1 MHLFRF
7 DFRFDSSAFFYF
19 CLFAMAFVLLFLF
32 PDQAALASDVKEAG
46 LPYEDWLETLTASL
60 TGPVAFAISLLGIM
74 VAGGVL
80 IFGGELNA
88 FFRTMVFLVLVIGL
102 VIGAGSMM
110 ENLFDTDAAVIAE
123 LTIEDD
129 VNGASQNTNS

>member
-1 MHLFRF
+1 MHPFRF
-7 DFRFDSSAFFYF
+7 KIDSSAFFYF
-19 CLFAMAFVLLFLF
+19 CLFALAFVLLFLF
-32 PDQAALASDVKEAG
+32 PDQAAFAITSAADDG
-46 LPYEDWLETLTASL
+46 LPYEAWLIILTNSL

-102 VIGAGSMM
+102 VLGAASMM
-110 ENLFDTDAAVIAE
+110 KNLFGKDAAVIAE
-123 LTIEDD
+123 LTIDD
-129 VNGASQNTNS
+129 DGSSQITNLI

>member
-1 MHLFRF
+1 MHPFRF

-19 CLFAMAFVLLFLF
+19 CLFALAFVLLFLF
-32 PDQAALASDVKEAG
+32 PDQAAFAATEAAADG
-46 LPYEDWLETLTASL
+46 LPYEAWLITLTNSL

-102 VIGAGSMM
+102 VLGAASMM
-110 ENLFDTDAAVIAE
+110 KNLFKAEGAVIAE
-123 LTIEDD
+123 LIIDED
-129 VNGASQNTNS
+129 GSSQITNLI

>member
-1 MHLFRF
+1 MHL
-7 DFRFDSSAFFYF
+7 FRFDSSAFFYF
-19 CLFAMAFVLLFLF
+19 CLFALAFVLLFLF
-32 PDQAALASDVKEAG
+32 PDQAALATDVEGAGG
-46 LPYEDWLETLTASL
+46 LPYEAWLEKLTGSL

-110 ENLFDTDAAVIAE
+110 ENLFNKKSAVIAE

-129 VNGASQNTNS
+129 VNGASQITNLL